1 MEAVKKKV
9 DFTEGRVF
17 LKILFFVLPIVATNL
32 LQTLYN
38 AADMMVVS
46 LSYDGQNAVGAIG
59 TTNPFVQLIVNLFI
73 GFSVGANVVVAREI
87 GSKNRERV
95 QNAVHTSVLL
105 AAMTGTVGMIL
116 GVAISNPVMRLM
128 GNTDRLLEL
137 SVRYTCIYFAGIPFL
152 SMTNYL
158 MAIFRAKGDAKTP
171 LIVLTLA
178 GLLNVGLNLFFV
190 LVCDMSVEGVAI
202 ATALSNVASTVALL
216 AKLARDKDDAQF
228 SWKRLKM
235 EKSSL
240 KEIMLNGIPAGIQGA
255 LFSLSNMFIQS
266 SIVKMNKLLTPAG
279 VKDTPV
285 VNGNAAATNLDGFI
299 YTAMNAVYQGAITFT
314 SQNVG
319 ANKPYRIR
327 RILLCSLA
335 IVTGVGMTLSGLLY
349 LLRAPLLSLYGVKKG
364 AEGELSNLAFM
375 AATKR
380 FQIVGLTYFLCGI
393 MDVCAGVLRGM
404 GRAVTSMMIALLGT
418 CLFRL
423 LWVWIVFPLHQTLD
437 CIFIAYPISWGM
449 TILVNLFVIWLIT
462 RKLLA
467 SYEAGTKVL
476 KGAMSNA
483 LS

>member
-1 MEAVKKKV
+1 MEAVKRKV

-17 LKILFFVLPIVATNL
+17 LKILFFILPIVATNL

-46 LSYDGQNAVGAIG
+46 LSKDGQNAVGAIG
-59 TTNPFVQLIVNLFI
+59 TTNSFVHLIVNLFI

-87 GSKNRERV
+87 GGKNREGV
-95 QNAVHTSVLL
+95 QNAVHTSILL
-105 AAMTGTVGMIL
+105 AVITGVGGMAL
-116 GVAISNPVMRLM
+116 GIAVANPVMRLM

-171 LIVLTLA
+171 LVVLTLA

-190 LVCDMSVEGVAI
+190 LVCDMSVEGVAL
-202 ATALSNVASTVALL
+202 ATALSNVASTIALL
-216 AKLARDKDDAQF
+216 SKLARDKDDAQF
-228 SWKRLKM
+228 SWKRLKI
-235 EKSSL
+235 EKKSL
-240 KEIMLNGIPAGIQGA
+240 KEITRNGIPAGIQGA

-279 VKDTPV
+279 MKDTPV
-285 VNGNAAATNLDGFI
+285 VNGNAAATNLDSFI

-319 ANKPYRIR
+319 AKKPYRIR

-335 IVTGVGMTLSGLLY
+335 IVATIGVTLSGALY
-349 LLRAPLLSLYGVKKG
+349 LLREPLLSLYGVKKG
-364 AEGELSNLAFM
+364 VEGEIDNLAFM
-375 AATKR
+375 TATKR
-380 FQIVGLTYFLCGI
+380 FQIIGLSYFMCGV

-404 GRAVTSMMIALLGT
+404 GRAVTSMIIALLGS

-423 LWVWIVFPLHQTLD
+423 LWVWIVFPLRQTLD

-449 TILVNLFVIWLIT
+449 TLLVNLFVIWLFT
-462 RKLLA
+462 RKLLKEHA
-467 SYEAGTKVL
+467 QKQAEV
-476 KGAMSNA
+476 
-483 LS
+483 